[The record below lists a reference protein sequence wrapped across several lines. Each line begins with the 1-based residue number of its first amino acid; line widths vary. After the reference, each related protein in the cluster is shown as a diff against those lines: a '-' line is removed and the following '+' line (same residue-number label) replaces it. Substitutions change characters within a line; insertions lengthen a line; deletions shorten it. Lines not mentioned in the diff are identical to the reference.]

1 MKVGFCCLYGLANA
15 GKSTLLNSILGV
27 KVNAVSDTKQTT
39 RENIQGIYNDDDSQI
54 IFIDT
59 PGLHSPHKRLGQLLL
74 KDANYAKDN
83 VDVVVYVVDS
93 TSKVNEVLCSKLE
106 NLNIPLIVAFN
117 KIDIC
122 DFERGQFHLDG
133 YKKLLPKAEFVEMSA
148 LKKIGIDTLIE
159 KVKSHLQEGIPLF
172 PKNQLID
179 HPTYFVWAEMIREKC
194 LNYLTQE
201 VPHAIHV
208 QIIDSK
214 SSEDSL
220 TIYADIIVEKRS
232 EKAIVIGKKGQM
244 ISKIRRHAE
253 RSISI
258 FMGCKVN
265 LELYV
270 KVVEDWRDNISRL
283 KEYGYQK

>member
-27 KVNAVSDTKQTT
+27 KVQAVSNTAQTT

-54 IFIDT
+54 VFIDT
-59 PGLHSPHKRLGQLLL
+59 PGLHSPHKKLGELLL
-74 KDANYAKDN
+74 KDASEAKDN
-83 VDVVVYVVDS
+83 VDVLVYVVDS
-93 TSKVNEVLCSKLE
+93 TAKVNETLCAKLASY
-106 NLNIPLIVAFN
+106 NAPIIIAFN
-117 KIDIC
+117 KIDVC
-122 DFERGQFHLDG
+122 DLDKGQFHLDG
-133 YKKLLPKAEFVEMSA
+133 YKKLLPQAEIVEMSA
-148 LKKIGIDTLIE
+148 LKKINVDQLIS
-159 KVKSHLQEGIPLF
+159 KVKNHLEEGIPYF
-172 PKNQLID
+172 PTDQLID
-179 HPTYFVWAEMIREKC
+179 HPTRFVWSEMIREKC

-208 QIIDSK
+208 EIIK
-214 SSEDSL
+214 TEENEEGL
-220 TIYADIIVEKRS
+220 KIYADIIVEKPS

-253 RSISI
+253 HSISI
-258 FMGCKVN
+258 FMQEKCK

-270 KVVEDWRDNISRL
+270 KVEPNWRNLSTKL

>member
-27 KVNAVSDTKQTT
+27 KVQAVSNTAQTT

-54 IFIDT
+54 VFIDT
-59 PGLHSPHKRLGQLLL
+59 PGLHSPHKKLGELLL
-74 KDANYAKDN
+74 KDASEAKDN
-83 VDVVVYVVDS
+83 VDVLVYVVDS
-93 TSKVNEVLCSKLE
+93 TAKVNETLCAKLASY
-106 NLNIPLIVAFN
+106 NAPIIIAFN
-117 KIDIC
+117 KIDVC
-122 DFERGQFHLDG
+122 DLDKGQFHLDG
-133 YKKLLPKAEFVEMSA
+133 YKKLLPQAEIVEMSA
-148 LKKIGIDTLIE
+148 LKKINVDQLIS
-159 KVKSHLQEGIPLF
+159 KVKNHLEEGIPYF
-172 PKNQLID
+172 PTDQLID
-179 HPTYFVWAEMIREKC
+179 HPTRFVWSEMIREKC

-208 QIIDSK
+208 EIIK
-214 SSEDSL
+214 TEENEEGL
-220 TIYADIIVEKRS
+220 KIYADIIVEKSS

-253 RSISI
+253 HSISI
-258 FMGCKVN
+258 FMQEKCK

-270 KVVEDWRDNISRL
+270 KVEPNWRNLSTKL